1 MARKIQELEQE
12 KVNLKRHIT
21 IMEKDRRHTEKQ
33 QETNIQEVN
42 KQQNKIKVTRKDRQL
57 QQRSDQQQQ
66 KDKITKIYKSPGSRI
81 YERSSM
87 QDDQGV
93 AESSDWGPPPR
104 ERPPRRR
111 AVLSQAGKRPTRLVP
126 GNEETLLVKMRELLR
141 AYKVGNPRIMDELNK
156 TFETDEE
163 YSTAPRETWAS
174 VVGRRKK
181 TPTNRSGISDR
192 AKPQSRPAQQQAQKT
207 SQRRRAPRTAAVA
220 IQCSNPDDYPTV
232 LRKARERISLSEL
245 KIQITKTRRAIN
257 GGLIIEISG
266 DDNEEKADILANR
279 LKEILDTRVKITR
292 PSKRAAIRIIGMD
305 DSASA
310 EEIAEIVSTIGGC
323 SIADIKTGEIKQTN
337 RGLGSILV
345 QCPLSSAI
353 KLANEGKIQVGWTAA
368 GVILLEARPLQ
379 CFGCLEYGHIRS
391 SCPNKV
397 AEGIRCFNCGGGN
410 HVMKQ
415 CTADPKCPLC
425 EAKGLDARHRVGQ
438 GPCKPKDKHRNFNA
452 QIAYKR
458 PKPTTSNA
466 MDTIQ

>member
-12 KVNLKRHIT
+12 KIDLKRHIT
-21 IMEKDRRHTEKQ
+21 IMEKDKGHTEKQ

-42 KQQNKIKVTRKDRQL
+42 KQQNKNKVTRKDRQL
-57 QQRSDQQQQ
+57 QQSCDQQQQ
-66 KDKITKIYKSPGSRI
+66 KEKITKIYKPTGSRI

-87 QDDQGV
+87 QDDHGV

-111 AVLSQAGKRPTRLVP
+111 AAISQPGKKPTRLVS

-181 TPTNRSGISDR
+181 IPTNRSGISDR
-192 AKPQSRPAQQQAQKT
+192 AKQQSRPAQQQAQKT
-207 SQRRRAPRTAAVA
+207 SQKRKAPRTAAVA

-279 LKEILDTRVKITR
+279 LREILDTKVKITR

-353 KLANEGKIQVGWTAA
+353 KLANEGKIQVG
-368 GVILLEARPLQ
+368 
-379 CFGCLEYGHIRS
+379 
-391 SCPNKV
+391 
-397 AEGIRCFNCGGGN
+397 
-410 HVMKQ
+410 
-415 CTADPKCPLC
+415 
-425 EAKGLDARHRVGQ
+425 
-438 GPCKPKDKHRNFNA
+438 
-452 QIAYKR
+452 
-458 PKPTTSNA
+458 
-466 MDTIQ
+466 